1 MKIAILGS
9 SLRFD
14 ILSSEL
20 TSLGYEVTTYSRADE
35 IPQILEQDV
44 IVLPI
49 PTKSKEGFLN
59 LGGDNKITP
68 EALLGRTKA
77 ETLIISCNYSDNRRK
92 TVDINKDEYF
102 AFLNAVPTAEGAIS
116 IALKE
121 KGMTMFSRS
130 CLIVGFGRIGKIL
143 AHRLDGLKANITVA
157 ARNPKDLALIKALG
171 LKGINIFSLEE
182 SINEYDIIFQTVP
195 SPILT
200 ENVLSKV
207 DNGTP
212 IIELSSAM
220 AGTDLAKAKEL
231 GLKVINAGG
240 LPEKC
245 APHTAGMI
253 LFDSVIR
260 IIKENHY
267 ANN

>member
-14 ILSSEL
+14 ILYDNLISS
-20 TSLGYEVTTYSRADE
+20 GYEVTALSRVDE
-35 IPQILEQDV
+35 LPEVFEHDV

-49 PTKSKEGFLN
+49 PTKTKEGFLN
-59 LGGDNKITP
+59 IGGIGKITP
-68 EALLGRTKA
+68 EELLTRTKPDA
-77 ETLIISCNYSDNRRK
+77 LIICCNFSDNTRK
-92 TVDINKDEYF
+92 TIDLNKDEYF
-102 AFLNAVPTAEGAIS
+102 AFLNAIPTAEGAIS
-116 IALKE
+116 IALRE
-121 KGMTMFSRS
+121 KAMTMFGSK

-143 AHRLDGLKANITVA
+143 AHRLEGLKAEITVA

-171 LKGINIFSLEE
+171 YKEINIFSLDDALGEF
-182 SINEYDIIFQTVP
+182 DIIFQTVP
-195 SPILT
+195 TLILN
-200 ENVLSKV
+200 ENSLSKISKT
-207 DNGTP
+207 TP

-220 AGTDLAKAKEL
+220 AGTDIKKAQEL
-231 GLKVINAGG
+231 DLRVINAGG

-245 APHTAGMI
+245 APQTAGMI

-267 ANN
+267 AKN

>member
-14 ILSSEL
+14 ILSHQLLS
-20 TSLGYEVTTYSRADE
+20 SGYEVTTYSRVDE
-35 IPQILEQDV
+35 VPPIINQDV

-49 PTKSKEGFLN
+49 PTKTKEGFLN

-68 EALLGRTKA
+68 EALLSRTKA
-77 ETLIISCNYSDNRRK
+77 DALIISCNYSDNRRK

-121 KGMTMFSRS
+121 KGMTMYKTK
-130 CLIVGFGRIGKIL
+130 CLIIGFGRIGKIL
-143 AHRLDGLKANITVA
+143 SHRLDGLKADITVA

-171 LKGINIFSLEE
+171 LKDINIYGLDE
-182 SINEYDIIFQTVP
+182 SFNEYDIIFQTVP

-207 DNGTP
+207 DKSTP
-212 IIELSSAM
+212 IIELSSSM
-220 AGTDLAKAKEL
+220 AGTDTAKAKEF

-245 APHTAGMI
+245 APQTAGMI

-267 ANN
+267 AKN

>member
-14 ILSSEL
+14 ILRSQLLSS
-20 TSLGYEVTTYSRADE
+20 GYEVNNYSRVDE
-35 IPQILEQDV
+35 IPQYLEQDI

-49 PTKSKEGFLN
+49 PTKTKEGFLN
-59 LGGDNKITP
+59 LNGDNKITP
-68 EALLGRTKA
+68 ETLLGITKPEA
-77 ETLIISCNYSDNRRK
+77 LIISCNFYDNRRK

-121 KGMTMFSRS
+121 KGMTMYNSK

-143 AHRLDGLKANITVA
+143 AHRLDALKSDITVA

-171 LKGINIFSLEE
+171 LKGINIYNLEE
-182 SINEYDIIFQTVP
+182 TINEYDIIFQTVP
-195 SPILT
+195 SLILN
-200 ENVLSKV
+200 EKVLSNMSKS
-207 DNGTP
+207 TP

-220 AGTDLAKAKEL
+220 AGTDTAKAKEL
-231 GLKVINAGG
+231 DLKMINAGG

-245 APHTAGMI
+245 APQTAGMI

-267 ANN
+267 AKN